1 MGSRRSSDSPGGLD
15 RRKFLR
21 LVGAGSGLALL
32 SACGS
37 STTQPSVAP
46 TSVPAATT
54 APAAAAT
61 TAPAAATAAPV
72 AAGEKISISFWTPGG
87 SAVFCQGFDTI
98 AKNYEALN
106 PNIDIG
112 DVQCGIGNDDDYN
125 EILLARIASG
135 DPPDSTILWTSPIAL
150 GSRGALE
157 PLDEYM
163 ATSQFSQ
170 LENWPE
176 GVLAS
181 CQYQGKTYGLP
192 ATAGSYALYYNQ
204 EMFEAKG
211 IPSSRDQFPKTWDEL
226 RALSK
231 EFTHWNGD
239 TLETAGFIPKVDAV
253 EFAVWAALNGGK
265 IYDTE
270 AQKYE
275 INSENNIEFMQYFL
289 DWLEEEYKGD
299 ITKVEES
306 ASWML
311 YIDSD
316 GRPPAFQAGKLAIGM
331 QGFWAAGDL
340 YQAEPVFERWDV
352 AQFPVGPSGTT
363 TVSGYWPNWLVIPKG
378 SKHVKEA
385 FDYLD
390 YLSVEGIKVWFANIP
405 DLPANRKSSP
415 DLVPELTAQRR
426 GREFALDLTNFFR
439 KQLDIAT
446 PMWTSPIQDFS
457 NDQINRAIDLILHK
471 VKSPK
476 DALTEAQQ
484 ASQAKLEE
492 TLRA

>member
-1 MGSRRSSDSPGGLD
+1 
-15 RRKFLR
+15 
-21 LVGAGSGLALL
+21 
-32 SACGS
+32 
-37 STTQPSVAP
+37 
-46 TSVPAATT
+46 
-54 APAAAAT
+54 
-61 TAPAAATAAPV
+61 
-72 AAGEKISISFWTPGG
+72 
-87 SAVFCQGFDTI
+87 
-98 AKNYEALN
+98 
-106 PNIDIG
+106 
-112 DVQCGIGNDDDYN
+112 
-125 EILLARIASG
+125 
-135 DPPDSTILWTSPIAL
+135 
-150 GSRGALE
+150 
-157 PLDEYM
+157 
-163 ATSQFSQ
+163 
-170 LENWPE
+170 
-176 GVLAS
+176 LAS